1 MATVRNDHLE
11 IAVISLGEIALDRR
25 TRTGNIDRHTLTL
38 SPRRRNVL
46 VVPEVVP
53 EISTPGSVANGRN
66 DLEVAVISIR
76 EIALNQPTCTGHASS
91 LESWVII
98 VRQGPPPSRR
108 PA

>member
-11 IAVISLGEIALDRR
+11 IAVISLGEIALDKG

-53 EISTPGSVANGRN
+53 EITEISTPAGR
-66 DLEVAVISIR
+66 DRWAPAQV
-76 EIALNQPTCTGHASS
+76 
-91 LESWVII
+91 
-98 VRQGPPPSRR
+98 SRLMG
-108 PA
+108 A